1 MTTQQR
7 GEETRARILDAAAA
21 GFAEQGYDGTSVAQI
36 CDRAGVSKG
45 AFYHHFSSKQA
56 LFLELLE
63 RWLDVVDG
71 KLEEMRRGEAEVPEQ
86 LVAMTEMIRQVF
98 RAAGDQLPVFL
109 EFWARATHDPATW
122 EATIAPYRRY
132 RRIFA
137 GMIERGV
144 AEGTLRPVDADTA
157 ARVVVSLAIGVVV
170 QGLLDTEGAD
180 WGEVAT
186 RGMEMLLEGIGM
198 GKEKEGVR

>member
-1 MTTQQR
+1 LRTQKR

-21 GFAEQGYDGTSVAQI
+21 GFAEQGYDGTSVAEI
-36 CDRAGVSKG
+36 CQRAGVSKG
-45 AFYHHFSSKQA
+45 AFYHHFSSKQT

-63 RWLDVVDG
+63 RWLDVVDSQ
-71 KLEEMRRGEAEVPEQ
+71 LEEMRTAETTVPEQ
-86 LVAMTEMIRQVF
+86 LLAMTDMIRQVF
-98 RAAGDQLPVFL
+98 RAAEDQLPVFL

-137 GMIERGV
+137 GTIENGM
-144 AEGTLRPVDADTA
+144 AEGTLRTVDADTA

-170 QGLLDTEGAD
+170 QGLLDTGGAD
-180 WGEVAT
+180 WGAVAS
-186 RGMEMLLEGIGM
+186 RGIEMLLEGIRL
-198 GKEKEGVR
+198 E

>member
-1 MTTQQR
+1 MRTQKR

-21 GFAEQGYDGTSVAQI
+21 GFAEQGYDGTSVAEI
-36 CDRAGVSKG
+36 CQRAGVSKG
-45 AFYHHFSSKQA
+45 AFYHHFSSKQT

-63 RWLDVVDG
+63 RWLDVVDSQ
-71 KLEEMRRGEAEVPEQ
+71 LEEMRTAETTVPEQ
-86 LVAMTEMIRQVF
+86 LLAMTDMIRQVF
-98 RAAGDQLPVFL
+98 RAAEDQLPVFL

-137 GMIERGV
+137 GTIENGM
-144 AEGTLRPVDADTA
+144 AEGTLRTVDADTA

-170 QGLLDTEGAD
+170 QGLLDTGGAD
-180 WGEVAT
+180 WGAVAS
-186 RGMEMLLEGIGM
+186 RGIEMLLEGIRL
-198 GKEKEGVR
+198 E

>member
-1 MTTQQR
+1 LRTQKR

-21 GFAEQGYDGTSVAQI
+21 GFAEQGYDGTSVAEI
-36 CDRAGVSKG
+36 CQRAGVSKG
-45 AFYHHFSSKQA
+45 AFYHHFSSKQT

-63 RWLDVVDG
+63 RWLDVVDSQ
-71 KLEEMRRGEAEVPEQ
+71 LEEMRTAETTVPEQ
-86 LVAMTEMIRQVF
+86 LLAMTDMIRQVF
-98 RAAGDQLPVFL
+98 RAAEDQLPVFL

-137 GMIERGV
+137 GTIENGM

-170 QGLLDTEGAD
+170 QGLLDTGGAD
-180 WGEVAT
+180 WGAVAS
-186 RGMEMLLEGIGM
+186 RGIEMLLEGIRL
-198 GKEKEGVR
+198 E

>member
-1 MTTQQR
+1 MRTQKR
-7 GEETRARILDAAAA
+7 GEETRTRILEAAAA
-21 GFAEQGYDGTSVAQI
+21 GFAEQGYDGTSVAEI
-36 CDRAGVSKG
+36 CQRAGVSKG

-63 RWLDVVDG
+63 RWLDVVDSQL
-71 KLEEMRRGEAEVPEQ
+71 KEMRSAEATVPEQ
-86 LVAMTEMIRQVF
+86 LLAMTDMIRQVF
-98 RAAGDQLPVFL
+98 QAAEDQLPVFL

-137 GMIERGV
+137 GMIENGV
-144 AEGTLRPVDADTA
+144 AEGTLRPIDADTA

-170 QGLLDTEGAD
+170 QGLLDTGGAD
-180 WGEVAT
+180 WGAVAS
-186 RGMEMLLEGIGM
+186 RGIEMLLEGIRS
-198 GKEKEGVR
+198 E